1 MTHWF
6 LSQKELTTEVKTGL
20 EKIVAEDVRVANG
33 GVGMS
38 STLRGGGG
46 KSTEAKE
53 VELESGR
60 RSAKGS
66 RRRVAGQDCR
76 HIPEAR
82 WCLE

>member
-38 STLRGGGG
+38 STLRGGGAIHRRKLG
-46 KSTEAKE
+46 GVRERKE
-53 VELESGR
+53 ER
-60 RSAKGS
+60 
-66 RRRVAGQDCR
+66 
-76 HIPEAR
+76 
-82 WCLE
+82 